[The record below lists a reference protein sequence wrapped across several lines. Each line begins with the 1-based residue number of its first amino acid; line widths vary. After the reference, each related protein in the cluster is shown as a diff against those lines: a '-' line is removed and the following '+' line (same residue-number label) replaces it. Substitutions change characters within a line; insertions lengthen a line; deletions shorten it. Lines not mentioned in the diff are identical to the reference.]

1 MKVYV
6 LHDFTYMNS
15 QKRQIYR
22 DRKRK
27 SIEKESRSVVGWL
40 WEQGLLAASVNPLT
54 VREFVGVTEMS
65 KTLCHYEDGCISLY
79 EKLLNCTLKMGNF
92 MVLNDTF
99 INLKEKKIS

>member
-1 MKVYV
+1 MGTV
-6 LHDFTYMNS
+6 
-15 QKRQIYR
+15 
-22 DRKRK
+22 
-27 SIEKESRSVVGWL
+27 
-40 WEQGLLAASVNPLT
+40 LLAASVNPLT

-99 INLKEKKIS
+99 INLKKKNQLGGGIDKTSLAI